1 MLKLL
6 TLLYEIKTTRI
17 IIETM
22 RNLIKP
28 LTYLFGVILFIY
40 YTFSLIGMFL
50 FGGLVKKNDPLILND
65 SGIPDDY
72 YLLNFNDLI
81 SSFVTLFALMIVNNW
96 MVIVYMYQ
104 VFMGTPWVKIYF
116 GLFYYF
122 SVVIGINI
130 AVAFAIDMY
139 CSVIRLD
146 EERTKTLEELEQ
158 QLNDNTTS
166 TNTESVVSL
175 DT

>member
-17 IIETM
+17 IIETI

-28 LTYLFGVILFIY
+28 LAYLFGVIGFIY
-40 YTFSLIGMFL
+40 YSFALIGMFF
-50 FGGLVKKNDPLILND
+50 FGGFIQRNDPRILND
-65 SGIPDDY
+65 STIPDEY
-72 YLLNFNDLI
+72 HLMNFNDLA

-104 VFMGTPWVKIYF
+104 LVIGTSWVKVYF
-116 GLFYYF
+116 GMFYYF

-139 CSVIRLD
+139 CSVLRLD
-146 EERTKTLEELEQ
+146 EERMKTLEILEKELVG
-158 QLNDNTTS
+158 
-166 TNTESVVSL
+166 SV
-175 DT
+175 